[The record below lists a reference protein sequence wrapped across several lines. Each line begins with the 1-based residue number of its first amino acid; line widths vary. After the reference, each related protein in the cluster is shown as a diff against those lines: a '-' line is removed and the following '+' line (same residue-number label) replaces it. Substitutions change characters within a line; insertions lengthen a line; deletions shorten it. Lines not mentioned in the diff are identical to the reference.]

1 MFEQQF
7 SNLWWIFSLGVDKSI
22 KSLVLSLNFLEWRDY
37 MLHYDDVES
46 KMLLHSD
53 EQ

>member
-1 MFEQQF
+1 MVRVFVLVFF
-7 SNLWWIFSLGVDKSI
+7 SV
-22 KSLVLSLNFLEWRDY
+22 NFLEWRDY

-46 KMLLHSD
+46 KMLLHGG